1 MVRRLRRMGVMP
13 KKVEWYRLNAEK
25 CQQLAQTFKDPE
37 AKRTLAV
44 MADSW
49 LMLAARR
56 VKQIAKSVTATPPR
70 RYRGADTHTPP
81 ALERE
86 HHDQMPSATWHDAR
100 TWRMRAAEVRALA
113 DDMKETE
120 PKTTMLRIADDY
132 DRLAEWAE
140 KNAPN
145 HFGVRRRLGSFS

>member
-1 MVRRLRRMGVMP
+1 MP

-25 CQQLAQTFKDPE
+25 CQGLAQTFKDPE

-56 VKQIAKSVTATPPR
+56 VKTIAKSVTAS
-70 RYRGADTHTPP
+70 ADPHTPP
-81 ALERE
+81 ALER
-86 HHDQMPSATWHDAR
+86 DRNRTSAATWHNAR
-100 TWRMRAAEVRALA
+100 NWRMRAAETRALA

-120 PKTTMLRIADDY
+120 PKATMLKIADDY
-132 DRLAEWAE
+132 DRLAGWAE
-140 KNAPN
+140 KNAPD
-145 HFGVRRRLGSFS
+145 HFGARR